1 MEIHSYTRGPL
12 LLVSACLCF
21 SVSLPA
27 QTSAPA
33 VRPAGTGAYFQA
45 LVKDAKT
52 RIREISADQLGAL
65 QKASPS
71 PVLLDVREDN
81 EWDKSRIPGAIH
93 VGRGVLDVN
102 IESRVPQKATPIVV
116 YCQGGGRSAVAA
128 DVLGKMG
135 YTNVSSL
142 AGGLAAYQ
150 AAGLPVDK
158 SSPPK

>member
-1 MEIHSYTRGPL
+1 MFTRGPL
-12 LLVSACLCF
+12 LLVSACCLCF

-27 QTSAPA
+27 QTGSPA
-33 VRPAGTGAYFQA
+33 VTPAGRGAYFQT
-45 LVKDAKT
+45 LVKEAKT
-52 RIREISADQLGAL
+52 RIREISADQFSAL
-65 QKASPS
+65 QKAEPA
-71 PVLLDVREDN
+71 PVLIDVREDN
-81 EWDKSRIPGAIH
+81 EWEKGRIPSAIH
-93 VGRGVLDVN
+93 VGRGVLEVN
-102 IESRVPQKATPIVV
+102 IESRIPQKSTPIVV

-158 SSPPK
+158 SSLPK